1 MLMLRTGVDD
11 MNNNSTRPEGKS
23 PAQRE
28 QERDNRRKPNGNI
41 MPEDGDKKT
50 MGPNRPAE

>member
-1 MLMLRTGVDD
+1 